1 MGILRQYMK
10 VLIMVLIAVFTFAE
24 DKITIYYGIER
35 TPGTFN
41 YEFRQLTSKK
51 LEISREEMETY
62 VVLDID
68 FEILSDVIKIKK
80 YSKIKSLVKNSIK
93 NAELKQCTKIWNPD
107 YGISKYE
114 AIIVTKKVHSEIII
128 DGKQYCMVGET
139 PILEYLNENYNLHME
154 WEAEVSE

>member
-80 YSKIKSLVKNSIK
+80 YSL
-93 NAELKQCTKIWNPD
+93 TKI
-107 YGISKYE
+107 
-114 AIIVTKKVHSEIII
+114 IINHR
-128 DGKQYCMVGET
+128 
-139 PILEYLNENYNLHME
+139 IL
-154 WEAEVSE
+154 

>member
-93 NAELKQCTKIWNPD
+93 NTELKQCTKIWNPD

-128 DGKQYCMVGET
+128 DGKQYCMVGKT
-139 PILEYLNENYNLHME
+139 PILEYLNENYNLNME